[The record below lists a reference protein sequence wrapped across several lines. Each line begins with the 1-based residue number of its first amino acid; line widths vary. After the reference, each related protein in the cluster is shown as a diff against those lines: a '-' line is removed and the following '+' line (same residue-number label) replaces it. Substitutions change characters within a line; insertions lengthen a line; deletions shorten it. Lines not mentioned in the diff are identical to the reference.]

1 MHISDVHDYSC
12 TQAEE
17 METKAKEYLTP
28 EHKKLLH
35 DALYE
40 IINEEYN
47 HLEENAAEFLE
58 SCAASRAETFLKR
71 VLDGD
76 EKAAMALLGDD
87 RGGDRHKQYG
97 YDAGE
102 AWAQLIRG
110 ELSETDGIKMRR
122 KIVEAHPDLIIS
134 ERIKDLES
142 IVEGLK
148 LQIQKQDKEIER
160 LTSSPY

>member
-12 TQAEE
+12 AQVEE
-17 METKAKEYLTP
+17 MEQKAKEYLTP
-28 EHKKLLH
+28 EHEKLLSNAFYEVI
-35 DALYE
+35 DA
-40 IINEEYN
+40 EYN
-47 HLEENAAEFLE
+47 RLEENAAEFLE
-58 SCAASRAETFLKR
+58 NCAASRAETFLKR

-76 EKAAMALLGDD
+76 EKAAMALLGDE

-102 AWAQLIRG
+102 PWAKMIHGNLF
-110 ELSETDGIKMRR
+110 ETSGIEMRR
-122 KIVEAHPDLIIS
+122 QIVEAHPDLIIS

-148 LQIQKQDKEIER
+148 LQIKKQDQEIER
-160 LTSSPY
+160 LRDRF